1 MTQSPIKTAMIDEW
15 PSPGSEEQAR
25 LTRRALHLMK
35 ELLSSPRPLS
45 DDEERDLQLSVAQSA
60 IANARRAKTVLAHFN
75 GLVPLDG
82 VLQEIAAFGT
92 VH

>member
-1 MTQSPIKTAMIDEW
+1 MIDKW

-35 ELLSSPRPLS
+35 ELLSSERALS
-45 DDEERDLQLSVAQSA
+45 DDQERGLQLSVAQSA
-60 IANARRAKTVLAHFN
+60 IDNGRRAKTVLARSN